1 MPDTTQIRE
10 GMSTNTTC
18 IYSDQQLTLYSFF
31 FSIDDSSVNVCGCL
45 WDICREVQ
53 SMYIQVSRSSYLNV
67 AISLLTPSNSFF
79 CSTGKRASDK
89 LLEQVHDFI
98 ISLGNEWGAR
108 TKRRGEI
115 LYIYGPDDP
124 LDIRKI
130 SSYPSGSDKL
140 RGVGGDVIYLEE
152 AAFM

>member
-1 MPDTTQIRE
+1 LYRDDKEIDMDMVKRNNDW
-10 GMSTNTTC
+10 SNLK
-18 IYSDQQLTLYSFF
+18 QQAL
-31 FSIDDSSVNVCGCL
+31 C
-45 WDICREVQ
+45 
-53 SMYIQVSRSSYLNV
+53 
-67 AISLLTPSNSFF
+67 LTPRRFGKTTAVSMFVAAYGISVEKSNQCIF
-79 CSTGKRASDK
+79 STGKRASDK

-108 TKRRGEI
+108 CKRRGEI
-115 LYIYGPDDP
+115 LYIYGPNDP

>member
-1 MPDTTQIRE
+1 MFVAAYGISVEKSNQ
-10 GMSTNTTC
+10 C
-18 IYSDQQLTLYSFF
+18 IF
-31 FSIDDSSVNVCGCL
+31 
-45 WDICREVQ
+45 
-53 SMYIQVSRSSYLNV
+53 
-67 AISLLTPSNSFF
+67 
-79 CSTGKRASDK
+79 STGKRASDK

-108 TKRRGEI
+108 CKRRGEI